1 MTKVDEL
8 KSANYPLV
16 SQLADPQRVVPQL
29 LATLLAMLSIVL
41 LSNNSFA
48 QGLSLNL
55 TNDLLPSLD
64 PASRIITTLESD
76 FGAYDQ
82 RQIESLEDLG
92 RLSQSAGEH
101 QQALLLFKQALHV
114 ARINQGLYHESQ
126 ISIVDD
132 IISAEISLKNWEE
145 VNNFY
150 AYQEHLYRRLFEVD
164 DPRLEAGLRKVSA
177 WHITALNVNL
187 GGNRIEHLRKVRKLF
202 KLRMQIA
209 ENTLSLDDPKFAMLA
224 RNIEI
229 FERELFLSSD
239 LNREM
244 LIRQQRNS
252 QSRRG
257 SFRQNER
264 SLVVTSD

>member
-1 MTKVDEL
+1 MKKIDEL
-8 KSANYPLV
+8 ESAKY
-16 SQLADPQRVVPQL
+16 SADLQRVVPQL
-29 LATLLAMLSIVL
+29 FATLLAMLSIAL
-41 LSNNSFA
+41 LSNGTFA

-55 TNDLLPSLD
+55 SNDLLPPLD
-64 PASRIITTLESD
+64 PASRTIRTLQSN

-132 IISAEISLKNWEE
+132 IISAEIALQNWRE

-150 AYQEHLYRRLFEVD
+150 AYQEHLYRRLYDMD
-164 DPRLEAGLRKVSA
+164 DIRLEAGLRKISA

-187 GGNRIEHLRKVRKLF
+187 DGNRIEHLKKANKLF

-209 ENTLSLDDPKFAMLA
+209 ENTLNLGDPKFSMLEK
-224 RNIEI
+224 NIAL
-229 FERELFLSSD
+229 FEKELFLSSD

-244 LIRQQRNS
+244 LVRQQNKNQPRRN
-252 QSRRG
+252 
-257 SFRQNER
+257 SFRQSER
-264 SLVVTSD
+264 RFIVTSD

>member
-1 MTKVDEL
+1 MTKIDEL
-8 KSANYPLV
+8 ESANYSV
-16 SQLADPQRVVPQL
+16 DSQRVVTQS
-29 LATLLAMLSIVL
+29 LATLLAMLSIAL
-41 LSNNSFA
+41 LSNDTFA
-48 QGLSLNL
+48 QGLSLNP
-55 TNDLLPSLD
+55 TNDLVPSND
-64 PASRIITTLESD
+64 PVSRTISTLESD

-82 RQIESLEDLG
+82 RQVELLEDLG
-92 RLSQSAGEH
+92 RLNQSSGEH
-101 QQALLLFKQALHV
+101 QQALVLFKQALHV

-132 IISAEISLKNWEE
+132 IISAEIALKNWEE

-150 AYQEHLYRRLFEVD
+150 AYQEHLYRRLYDTD
-164 DPRLEAGLRKVSA
+164 DSRLEAGLRKVSI

-187 GGNRIEHLRKVRKLF
+187 DGKRIQHLRKVNKLF

-209 ENTLSLDDPKFAMLA
+209 ENTLSFDDPKFAMLA

-244 LIRQQRNS
+244 LIRQQEDPL
-252 QSRRG
+252 SRRN
-257 SFRQNER
+257 SFRQRER
-264 SLVVTSD
+264 RLVVTSD